1 MVSKIWG
8 YFIIIGIVYSSMFGD
23 VISLNKIILDST
35 KNSLELILQ
44 ILPVIALWLGIAEIA
59 NRSGLMD
66 KMSKKLTKYLK
77 PLFPDIPDGHISLSY
92 IASNTIANLF
102 GLGNAA
108 TPFGLKAMKSLQE
121 LNTKKEQASRSMIT
135 FTTINT
141 SGVTIVPTTI
151 IALRILYKSISP
163 TATVISTLI
172 STLLA
177 TIAGLTIDRFM
188 QRRYHE

>member
-8 YFIIIGIVYSSMFGD
+8 YFIIIGIVYSLMFGD

-172 STLLA
+172 STFLA